1 MPWVDLDQFVIRKG
15 HGVFNVHDFIN
26 AMLGADNVE
35 DGFANLRESHHD
47 LSHDE
52 FSGVEADAVK
62 IAVERGLVDPSITN
76 IINEGPDPNKPQ
88 RWRFAFLQAMEA
100 GAPIINEA
108 IRRTNLLNQAEAQA
122 SGHGFTPIP
131 DAFISDPSQR
141 RQFKVADAWTQG
153 IAGYAQDGLT
163 HNQYGQ
169 LITQYK
175 SKRTQ
180 KPESYARPY
189 WKGLHEERKERNPN
203 VKAPTP
209 SKSINP
215 GILHTD
221 TISFK
226 DENLKFVLGQAI
238 IDVKNN
244 NPGLSRE
251 QLVPLAMQQLQQMP
265 RFQKFAGL
273 RHTQGLEHGKYSED
287 NMAAMEVAQAS
298 EMASDPT
305 VDYSQF
311 LHPDLRENPAWSGRY
326 ESNSH
331 YHGKNADDPMPRDK
345 KVIQNLKDKHGWTD
359 EIVQNVFQDA
369 HSGNHPGSTKKE
381 RLLQA
386 IHAQEMRDGKPPTW
400 VDPNAVIPPG
410 GAIQSPIT
418 EQQAPQEAAPPSTG
432 RMGPRTQGGQQVIPP
447 AGTPPATTAPVAS
460 PDPLTPP
467 PPMNPTPPPPPQ
479 NAAMVGAFSAPLNP
493 APPPVPQANAYAQP
507 HPASVLSGRGS
518 RMSRLLNRLGYHYES
533 LFPNFSKSDDQDDEE
548 VLKEMLEDVQMRIAK
563 EEVGAV
569 AKHSIGSVSDVALV
583 ATQMRRPS
591 SDIITIVHS
600 RGNWENL
607 AKSIGMAHSEVQ
619 KVKVMFDE

>member
-15 HGVFNVHDFIN
+15 HGVFDVFDFIN
-26 AMLGADNVE
+26 AMLSADNVE
-35 DGFANLRESHHD
+35 DGFANLRDSHHD
-47 LSHDE
+47 LSQSE
-52 FSGVEADAVK
+52 FTGVEADAVK
-62 IAVERGLVDPSITN
+62 IAVERGLIDPSITN
-76 IINEGPDPNKPQ
+76 IINEGPDPNNPK
-88 RWRFAFLQAMEA
+88 RWRFAFLQAMQA

-108 IRRTNLLNQAEAQA
+108 IRKTNEMNKAKADA
-122 SGHGFTPIP
+122 TGRGHTPIP
-131 DAFISDPSQR
+131 DAFIPDPTQR
-141 RQFKVADAWTQG
+141 RQFKVADAWTQAVVG
-153 IAGYAQDGLT
+153 DLQDGAT

-189 WKGLHEERKERNPN
+189 WQGLHEDRKQRNPN

-209 SKSINP
+209 SKSISP

-221 TISFK
+221 TISFT
-226 DENLKFVLGQAI
+226 DSNLRFVLGQAV
-238 IDVKNN
+238 IDVKKN

-251 QLVPLAMQQLQQMP
+251 QLIPLAMQQLQAMP
-265 RFQKFAGL
+265 RFQKFGGL
-273 RHTQGLEHGKYSED
+273 RHTRGLEHGKYSDD
-287 NMAAMEVAQAS
+287 NLAAMEVAQVS
-298 EMASDPT
+298 DMASDPN
-305 VDYSQF
+305 VSYDYMNT
-311 LHPDLRENPAWSGRY
+311 LHPELRENAFMNY
-326 ESNSH
+326 DSNSH

-345 KVIQNLKDKHGWTD
+345 KVIQGLKDKHGFDD
-359 EIVQNVFQDA
+359 EAIQRVFADA
-369 HSGNHPGSTKKE
+369 HSGNYKGSKKQ
-381 RLLQA
+381 RILQA
-386 IHAQEMRDGKPPTW
+386 IHAEEMRDGKPPTW
-400 VDPNAVIPPG
+400 VDPSMAIPPG

-418 EQQAPQEAAPPSTG
+418 EQASLTETTAAPSG
-432 RMGPRTQGGQQVIPP
+432 RMGPRSQGGQQVIPP
-447 AGTPPATTAPVAS
+447 AGTPPAATAPSPS

-467 PPMNPTPPPPPQ
+467 PPMNPTPPPPPE
-479 NAAMVGAFSAPLNP
+479 NAAMVGAFPAPSNP

-518 RMSRLLNRLGYHYES
+518 RMSRLLNQLGYHYES
-533 LFPNFSKSDDQDDEE
+533 LFPNFSKSDDQDDEK

-563 EEVGAV
+563 EEVGVV

-619 KVKVMFDE
+619 RVKVMFDE